1 MELGFQLK
9 SAELC
14 TTVFEIQLVP
24 HQLWN
29 YVKVEVE
36 YLLVLN
42 PCSVTQP
49 WTLVLFF
56 SLKILFP
63 FAFQYVWKIVGEMP
77 SSTCL
82 LYLASMG

>member
-29 YVKVEVE
+29 YVKVERVH
-36 YLLVLN
+36 
-42 PCSVTQP
+42 
-49 WTLVLFF
+49 
-56 SLKILFP
+56 KR
-63 FAFQYVWKIVGEMP
+63 FQGFQLENKDGM
-77 SSTCL
+77 
-82 LYLASMG
+82 